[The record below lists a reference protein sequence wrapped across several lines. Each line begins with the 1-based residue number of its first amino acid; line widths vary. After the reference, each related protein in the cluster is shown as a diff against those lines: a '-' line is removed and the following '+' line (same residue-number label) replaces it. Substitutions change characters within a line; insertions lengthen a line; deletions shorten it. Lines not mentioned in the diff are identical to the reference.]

1 MTYIRFKVFI
11 VLFIVVFALSWIGCK
26 KKSKPP
32 TTQEDIFIIGHGGGG
47 EHCHN
52 RYDSLRICH
61 NRYPAIKEGLL
72 IFEGIEVDVQV
83 SKDSVIYVGHDV
95 FLADASFG
103 PVINFL
109 TSHQIDSLNS
119 KYDSSHHILSL
130 EQVFKMFLNAPEGNS
145 KLISLDIKN
154 YYGSYWRELCSDSCE
169 TMKSRYERVFAI
181 ALARLLKKY
190 PEVRHRIAVE
200 GWDIKQL
207 KEINQIV
214 PEVRYKCLVITNFT
228 PEIQTLL
235 NQYEYV
241 NCISKSIETTTK
253 EEFEQMREFF
263 MNRQDKE
270 FLIQLWTATDSIGLQ
285 RARNLTKGP
294 ATIQADKNA
303 L

>member
-1 MTYIRFKVFI
+1 MTYILSKTLT
-11 VLFIVVFALSWIGCK
+11 VLFIAVFALSWIGCK
-26 KKSKPP
+26 KESSPEV
-32 TTQEDIFIIGHGGGG
+32 TQEDIFIIGHGGGG
-47 EHCHN
+47 DHCHD

-95 FLADASFG
+95 FLADSSFG
-103 PVINFL
+103 PIMNFL

-130 EQVFKMFLNAPEGNS
+130 DQVFQMFLKAPESNS

-154 YYGSYWRELCSDSCE
+154 YYGSYWQELCGDSCE
-169 TMKSRYERVFAI
+169 TMQSRYRRVFAI
-181 ALARLLKKY
+181 ALAQVLKKY
-190 PEVRHRIAVE
+190 PEVKHRIAVE
-200 GWDIKQL
+200 GWDLQQL
-207 KEINQIV
+207 KEISQFV

-228 PEIQTLL
+228 SDIQTLL

-263 MNRQDKE
+263 INHQDRD
-270 FLIQLWTATDSIGLQ
+270 FLIQLWTAIDSTTLQ
-285 RARNLTKGP
+285 KARSTIKGP
-294 ATIQADKNA
+294 AIIQADENA